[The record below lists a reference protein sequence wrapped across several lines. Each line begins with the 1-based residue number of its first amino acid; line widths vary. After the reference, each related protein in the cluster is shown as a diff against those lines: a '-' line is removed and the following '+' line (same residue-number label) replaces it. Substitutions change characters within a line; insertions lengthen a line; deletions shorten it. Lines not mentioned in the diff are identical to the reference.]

1 VISHDEKDNSKLQL
15 VIEGSGL
22 RDVLATPGV
31 DWRHT
36 RLVNKLNC
44 LIGLSYGNY
53 VFRCNNILE
62 VKNVLG
68 IEAARATIIEEI
80 RFTMRDYGITLDV
93 RHLMLLADLMTSVGD
108 MHGMTRFGLEKMKE
122 SVLMLA
128 SVRFCF

>member
-1 VISHDEKDNSKLQL
+1 
-15 VIEGSGL
+15 
-22 RDVLATPGV
+22 
-31 DWRHT
+31 
-36 RLVNKLNC
+36 
-44 LIGLSYGNY
+44 